1 MLLGLCKGSE
11 ITYAQL
17 TKLQEICLVPLLLL
31 LLLLKLLLLLLL
43 LLLKLLLLLLKLLLL
58 LLLLRCETLMESLV
72 LLE

>member
-31 LLLLKLLLLLLL
+31 LLKL
-43 LLLKLLLLLLKLLLL
+43 LLLL

>member
-31 LLLLKLLLLLLL
+31 LLKLLL
-43 LLLKLLLLLLKLLLL
+43 LLLL

>member
-31 LLLLKLLLLLLL
+31 LLKLLLLLLR
-43 LLLKLLLLLLKLLLL
+43 
-58 LLLLRCETLMESLV
+58 LLRCETLMESLV

>member
-43 LLLKLLLLLLKLLLL
+43 LLL
-58 LLLLRCETLMESLV
+58 RCETLMESLV